1 MSSKWKASGEEKSPE
16 KPVDAPK
23 KFILVTSREVTKAEK
38 AVLGRTYKTII
49 EYDTDLHGILD
60 IAKVAFDMLIVD
72 GFPPENHRFL
82 EIIKPKLA
90 ELAIM
95 PVVLKNGDA
104 SKALAEELG
113 AALVTRIE
121 DLDSEDLPLLFT
133 KPRLTKLMPKWK
145 RVLLACFRLLQ
156 SA

>member
-16 KPVDAPK
+16 PQK

-60 IAKVAFDMLIVD
+60 IAKVAFDMLIID

-104 SKALAEELG
+104 SKALAEELN
-113 AALVTRIE
+113 AALISRIE
-121 DLDSEDLPLLFT
+121 DLDSEDLLSFLT
-133 KPRLTKLMPKWK
+133 KSRLTKLQPRWK
-145 RVLLACFRLLQ
+145 RALFACFRLAA